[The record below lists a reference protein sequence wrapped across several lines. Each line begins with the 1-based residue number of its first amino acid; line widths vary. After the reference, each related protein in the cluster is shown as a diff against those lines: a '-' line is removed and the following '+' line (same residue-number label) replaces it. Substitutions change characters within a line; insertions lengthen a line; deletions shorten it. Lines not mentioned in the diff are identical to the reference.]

1 MEGGQMVRETRVPE
15 IEQITEVTDLTD
27 LLVGYMFPG
36 TRVTKLPSGLTALV
50 KPLFMLYVFRCNGQ
64 ARMIVNRVD
73 PFQFE
78 QMVLTDLE
86 MDLVISWAH
95 KMVAND
101 IGRFTP
107 DDGGW
112 MWWRK

>member
-1 MEGGQMVRETRVPE
+1 
-15 IEQITEVTDLTD
+15 
-27 LLVGYMFPG
+27 
-36 TRVTKLPSGLTALV
+36 
-50 KPLFMLYVFRCNGQ
+50 
-64 ARMIVNRVD
+64 MIVNRVD

-78 QMVLTDLE
+78 QMTLTDLE
-86 MDLVISWAH
+86 MGLVQDWALA
-95 KMVAND
+95 MAACG